1 VLIIVTK
8 LHKNFLL
15 NFLNVMK
22 RVFDVMKGEYNII
35 IAEFY
40 VKIEAFN
47 TALAKILSDDL
58 DLLNSKQSKI

>member
-1 VLIIVTK
+1 
-8 LHKNFLL
+8 
-15 NFLNVMK
+15 MK